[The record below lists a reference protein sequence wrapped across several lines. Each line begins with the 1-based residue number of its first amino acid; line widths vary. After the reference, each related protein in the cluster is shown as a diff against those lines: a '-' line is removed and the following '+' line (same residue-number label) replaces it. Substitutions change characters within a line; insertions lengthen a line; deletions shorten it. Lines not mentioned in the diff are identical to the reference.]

1 MQGLIT
7 TEVKKILH
15 DMARDLTQEY
25 QNRLVNGNKA
35 SNYQVINASG
45 NLYNS
50 VNFVVNIDSN
60 NMGYE
65 LEFKALDYWQYIEYG
80 RRAGG
85 KMPNITAIMEWI
97 KIKPIYPRQ
106 QNLTTKLDIVKAQ
119 KQMAFAIAKSIQNRG
134 ITPKPILQS
143 TVDSILNEYRDRI
156 QKSMAKDVQISAVKI
171 LKEEFIINKKGV
183 ATKITT
189 TEDVTITKS

>member
-1 MQGLIT
+1 MQELIT
-7 TEVKKILH
+7 NEVKKILH

-50 VNFVVNIDSN
+50 VNFVVNTNSN

-80 RRAGG
+80 RRPGH
-85 KMPNITAIMEWI
+85 MPNIGAIMEWI

-106 QNLTTKLDIVKAQ
+106 ENLSSKLDIVKAQ
-119 KQMAFAIAKSIQNRG
+119 KQMAFAIAKSIQNNG
-134 ITPKPILQS
+134 IAPKPILQS
-143 TVDSILNEYRDRI
+143 TVDSILNEYRERI
-156 QKSMAKDVQISAVKI
+156 QKSMLKDVQISAVRI
-171 LKEEFIINKKGV
+171 LKEEFSVNKKGV

-189 TEDVTITKS
+189 TENIIITKS

>member
-7 TEVKKILH
+7 NEVKKILH

-80 RRAGG
+80 RRPGH
-85 KMPNITAIMEWI
+85 MPNIGAIMEWI

-106 QNLTTKLDIVKAQ
+106 ENLSSKLDIVKAQ
-119 KQMAFAIAKSIQNRG
+119 KQMAFAIAKSIQNNG
-134 ITPKPILQS
+134 IAPKPILQS
-143 TVDSILNEYRDRI
+143 TVDSILNEYRERI
-156 QKSMAKDVQISAVKI
+156 QKSLAKDVQISAVKI
-171 LKEEFIINKKGV
+171 LKEEFIVNKKGV

>member
-1 MQGLIT
+1 
-7 TEVKKILH
+7 
-15 DMARDLTQEY
+15 MARDLTQEY

-50 VNFVVNIDSN
+50 VNFVVNINDN

-80 RRAGG
+80 RQAGT
-85 KMPNITAIMEWI
+85 MPNITAIMEWI
-97 KIKPIYPRQ
+97 KIKPIYPKQ
-106 QNLTTKLDIVKAQ
+106 ENLSTKLDIVKAQ
-119 KQMAFAIAKSIQNRG
+119 KQMAFAIARSIQNRG
-134 ITPKPILQS
+134 IAPKPILQS

-156 QKSMAKDVQISAVKI
+156 QKSMAKDVEISAVKI

>member
-7 TEVKKILH
+7 NNVKNMLH

-35 SNYQVINASG
+35 SNYQVINSSG

-80 RRAGG
+80 RQAGT
-85 KMPNITAIMEWI
+85 MPNIGAIMEWI
-97 KIKPIYPRQ
+97 KIKPIYPSQ
-106 QNLTTKLDIVKAQ
+106 ENLSSKLDLVKAQ
-119 KQMAFAIAKSIQNRG
+119 KQMAFAIAKSIENNG
-134 ITPKPILQS
+134 IAPKPILQS

-189 TEDVTITKS
+189 TEDVTLTKS